1 MVVRKILET
10 TLTAGSTT
18 VTFTDADIPNSLIR
32 TYCTD
37 SDLYPISLS
46 LTGTVLTITYE
57 AQSSNVGVALEIVKE
72 GLQVIDNLTSTD
84 TNNAL
89 SANQGK
95 VLKDTIDGLTAPALT
110 ELSDVDFTSITD
122 GDIIVYDSVSEKFVN
137 QSMPSIPSSIT
148 DLDDVVLTSPT
159 DGQVLTYQNGEIV
172 NTSIQTGGAN
182 YLTTEHIC
190 GTWID
195 GSDLYEKTTA
205 IGAIAAN
212 TSNYQLTV
220 GLTNVDRVISIQAV
234 VRTSNSYFNLPLS
247 MLQSGS
253 TYSEYGIN
261 MQAYDKTT
269 DKLRFDTGSQR
280 TINDGYVT
288 IRYTKTT

>member
-72 GLQVIDNLTSTD
+72 GLQVIDNLTSSD

-110 ELSDVDFTSITD
+110 ELSDIDFVSLAD

-148 DLDDVVLTSPT
+148 DLDDVSV
-159 DGQVLTYQNGEIV
+159 
-172 NTSIQTGGAN
+172 TSIQNGQILKYNSLTEKFENGNESAAGGVSYSTSEQDTGLKWVDNRTIYQKTFDLGSDVSISYNGWTTLNDAIIPNLEMIITSYGTNTGGT
-182 YLTTEHIC
+182 YTPLQC
-190 GTWID
+190 
-195 GSDLYEKTTA
+195 
-205 IGAIAAN
+205 
-212 TSNYQLTV
+212 
-220 GLTNVDRVISIQAV
+220 
-234 VRTSNSYFNLPLS
+234 SYFADTKK
-247 MLQSGS
+247 LQVQTPRNGYAQNVRYITV
-253 TYSEYGIN
+253 TYVKS
-261 MQAYDKTT
+261 A
-269 DKLRFDTGSQR
+269 
-280 TINDGYVT
+280 
-288 IRYTKTT
+288 